1 MTAAKK
7 LIDTVAPSVAG
18 MVVTIDENVRDAR
31 LTIAGAEL
39 TGALNSCT
47 VTQNWAGG
55 TRVVLE
61 LHFRD
66 PHTGDEP

>member
-1 MTAAKK
+1 MSNAKK

-18 MVVTIDENVRDAR
+18 IVVEIDENVRDAR
-31 LTIAGAEL
+31 LTSAGVEL
-39 TGALNSCT
+39 VGSLNSCT

-61 LHFRD
+61 LHFSD
-66 PHTGDEP
+66 PHNGDKP

>member
-1 MTAAKK
+1 MTATKK
-7 LIDTVAPSVAG
+7 LIDAVAPTVAG

-31 LTIAGAEL
+31 LTIAGSEL
-39 TGALNSCT
+39 VGALNSCT

-61 LHFRD
+61 LHFS
-66 PHTGDEP
+66 EPREEDAP